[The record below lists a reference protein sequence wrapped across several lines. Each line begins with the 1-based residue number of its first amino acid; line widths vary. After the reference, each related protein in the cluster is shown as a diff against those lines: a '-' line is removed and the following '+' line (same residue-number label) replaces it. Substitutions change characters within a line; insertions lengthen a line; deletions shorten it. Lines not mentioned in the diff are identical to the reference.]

1 MNNHRSEKDCN
12 TWAQHGHCQINTW
25 MLKHCAK
32 ACKSCKA
39 PEDKTTTTATPD
51 TYDVTTSHKKT
62 SKCSV

>member
-51 TYDVTTSHKKT
+51 TYDITTSHKKT
-62 SKCSV
+62 SK